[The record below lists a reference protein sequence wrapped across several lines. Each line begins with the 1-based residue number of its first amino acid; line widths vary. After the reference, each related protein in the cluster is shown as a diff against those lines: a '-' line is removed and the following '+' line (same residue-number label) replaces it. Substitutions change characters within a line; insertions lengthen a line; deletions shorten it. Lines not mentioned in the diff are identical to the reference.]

1 MVIKA
6 SLNIWTK
13 QSVYD
18 GTKLVLVNMDNMDRW
33 NGMGGGP
40 LPA

>member
-6 SLNIWTK
+6 SLNIRTK
-13 QSVYD
+13 QSVYE
-18 GTKLVLVNMDNMDRW
+18 GTRLVNMDNMDRW